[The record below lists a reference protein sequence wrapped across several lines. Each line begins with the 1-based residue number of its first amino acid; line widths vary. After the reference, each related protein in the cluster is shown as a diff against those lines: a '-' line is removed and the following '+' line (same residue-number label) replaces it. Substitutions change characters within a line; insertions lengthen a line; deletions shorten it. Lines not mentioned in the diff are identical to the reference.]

1 LLNRVINI
9 VDKKTYK
16 VNREFLSMS
25 TTVINPNFQNP
36 RIIGYI
42 ISDIPTKRSR
52 QMKKVISLSVLVLL
66 IAGGMFFSQVPPQAQ
81 ARSIKILEF
90 DTMVGVPKAY
100 TGTLSP
106 IRGVNGGGLP
116 WVIASGRGELSSNGD
131 LEVNVRGLVLD
142 PNDPAVIAAGLA
154 GQNPIAQ
161 FKVIVSCQTVDTIG
175 NAVIVNTSTAPF
187 PAKTGL
193 ASKGGGNA
201 HVETHISLPKPC
213 IAPILFVTSPGGA
226 WFAATGN

>member
-1 LLNRVINI
+1 
-9 VDKKTYK
+9 
-16 VNREFLSMS
+16 
-25 TTVINPNFQNP
+25 
-36 RIIGYI
+36 
-42 ISDIPTKRSR
+42 
-52 QMKKVISLSVLVLL
+52 MKKVISIAVVVLL
-66 IAGGMFFSQVPPQAQ
+66 ITGGLFFSQVSLQAQ
-81 ARSIKILEF
+81 ARATQIFEF

-100 TGTLSP
+100 TGSLSP
-106 IRGVNGGGLP
+106 IRGINGGGLP
-116 WVIASGRGELSSNGD
+116 WVIGSGRGELNSNGD
-131 LEVNVRGLVLD
+131 LEVSVRGLVLD

-161 FKVIVSCQTVDTIG
+161 FKVIVSCQTVDANGVAT
-175 NAVIVNTSTAPF
+175 VVNTTSAAF

-201 HVETHISLPKPC
+201 HVETHISLPKTC